1 MRTIHRDIVGIV
13 IYSKDQK
20 ILLGKKD
27 NKSVYAGCWAI
38 PGGGIEEGETKIQ
51 ATIRETLEETGL
63 DISRYKLFLL
73 DDEMAG
79 ESEKILR
86 DTGEKVIAKMKFSTY
101 GVKID
106 DKLAKDIIVSSNEEF
121 LEFMWADIA
130 NIKNL
135 KLTPPLAA
143 IFKKLK
149 YL

>member
-1 MRTIHRDIVGIV
+1 MRTIHRDIVATV
-13 IYSKDQK
+13 IYSKDDK

-27 NKSVYAGCWAI
+27 DKSVYAGCWAI

-63 DISRYKLFLL
+63 DISQYKLFLL
-73 DDEMAG
+73 DDEMTG

-106 DKLAKDIIVSSNEEF
+106 DRLAKDITVSSNEEF

-130 NIKNL
+130 NIRNI
-135 KLTPPLAA
+135 KLTPPSTEL
-143 IFKKLK
+143 FTKLG